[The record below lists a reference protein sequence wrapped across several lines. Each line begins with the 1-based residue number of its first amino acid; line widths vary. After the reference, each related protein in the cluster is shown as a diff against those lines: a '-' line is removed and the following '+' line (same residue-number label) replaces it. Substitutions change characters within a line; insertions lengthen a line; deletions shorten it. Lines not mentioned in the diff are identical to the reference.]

1 MNESSIRPGQQKNF
15 KYSVILFF
23 VGIVS
28 ILSLL
33 FLRIGYIQIVK
44 SNAFKQKSENYRER
58 VVKIPPIRGK
68 IISSDGKE
76 LATNKISYNLY
87 INPSDLSKDNSERQK
102 SLLYLAKILNYDY
115 IDIEKFIQN
124 NRKRGHE
131 ILLTENIPFLTFV
144 KINENLENMPGIVI
158 KEDMIRDYP
167 NNKNLSHVLGY
178 IGPIDVNELSVMK
191 KEGYQHTD
199 MIGKNGIE
207 KYYEKNLRGVEG
219 RKVYEIDAR
228 MKIQKEITEKEIKP
242 QPGNELVLTINFE
255 LQKNIEDILADRTG
269 TIIVLKPSSGEV
281 LGMASFP
288 NYDPNIYILQ
298 NEINDDAK
306 REIALDTKGTP
317 LINRNIQAIYP
328 PGSVFKMVTGFAV
341 LNEGLVSS
349 EKSYFCGGHYK
360 LNNEIFKCW
369 VYPGGHG
376 WENLNGAIKNSCDV
390 YFYNVSQIIGIDKI
404 EKYAKSFGLG
414 KTTGIDL
421 PFEAQGNIPSIQ
433 WKKSIGLTWHLGDTL
448 NSVIGQGDVK
458 LTPLQIANY
467 ISILCNKGYAYKPHI
482 LKKILSSV
490 DGGVIKDVVPEKVI
504 SLDYSDESF
513 NYVQNALKSVTSDG
527 TAGRVF
533 SVNKLKFA
541 GKTGTA
547 EVGFGLKKQTHS
559 WFAGFGPV
567 DYPLDEQIVVVVLC
581 EWENG
586 SYYRFAAPIASMV
599 FSSYFMKEDYITTAK
614 RLWYPIKDS
623 YKDL

>member
-390 YFYNVSQIIGIDKI
+390 YFYNVSQ
-404 EKYAKSFGLG
+404 
-414 KTTGIDL
+414 
-421 PFEAQGNIPSIQ
+421 
-433 WKKSIGLTWHLGDTL
+433 
-448 NSVIGQGDVK
+448 
-458 LTPLQIANY
+458 
-467 ISILCNKGYAYKPHI
+467 
-482 LKKILSSV
+482 
-490 DGGVIKDVVPEKVI
+490 
-504 SLDYSDESF
+504 
-513 NYVQNALKSVTSDG
+513 
-527 TAGRVF
+527 
-533 SVNKLKFA
+533 
-541 GKTGTA
+541 
-547 EVGFGLKKQTHS
+547 
-559 WFAGFGPV
+559 
-567 DYPLDEQIVVVVLC
+567 
-581 EWENG
+581 
-586 SYYRFAAPIASMV
+586 
-599 FSSYFMKEDYITTAK
+599 
-614 RLWYPIKDS
+614 
-623 YKDL
+623 

>member
-1 MNESSIRPGQQKNF
+1 
-15 KYSVILFF
+15 
-23 VGIVS
+23 
-28 ILSLL
+28 
-33 FLRIGYIQIVK
+33 
-44 SNAFKQKSENYRER
+44 
-58 VVKIPPIRGK
+58 
-68 IISSDGKE
+68 
-76 LATNKISYNLY
+76 
-87 INPSDLSKDNSERQK
+87 
-102 SLLYLAKILNYDY
+102 
-115 IDIEKFIQN
+115 
-124 NRKRGHE
+124 
-131 ILLTENIPFLTFV
+131 
-144 KINENLENMPGIVI
+144 MPGIVI

-586 SYYRFAAPIASMV
+586 SYYRFDPPQVWFLVHI
-599 FSSYFMKEDYITTAK
+599 
-614 RLWYPIKDS
+614 L
-623 YKDL
+623 